1 MSFTRRFNF
10 YPGSDV
16 IGQIEG
22 VVIIRTTPPAPI
34 VGVSTGVVCLVGE
47 FQDATFAITVANAT
61 GEITSNPTAI
71 SIFTSQDQLNFT
83 GGFDETIGNFG
94 GDMGNGFVELA
105 NKQFSALVLT
115 PIDNV
120 SPATLDSSSQPMHSY
135 GSRFWRQLPTCQSA
149 TNPNPIVPVSA
160 AAVNAGYQF
169 VDGSN
174 HRVRVAAMFAFGGQ
188 AAYLTGVDGAAAHT
202 GSAAAT
208 QSFTAAGGNFIV
220 NGVKVGDLLVVGV
233 IGDATYGGNAAT
245 YRVHTVTSATALA
258 VEKLDGTNFD
268 WATPS
273 ETNVPYR
280 LHVAAAGD
288 SSGAVGNNHLYLVQT
303 TGVGYGVACRP
314 LDASI
319 AVDTA
324 LTPSV
329 APPTPTATGWDPLS
343 GLTGRTNHN
352 DGSGAS
358 TLGDAIIYDANIHA
372 PNTQDTSALDARYEF
387 AIAAC
392 LEISGPASTINII
405 WAARKSTVI
414 ANTLKSHELTA
425 NAQGLTRRAII
436 SPALKQGT
444 NPVTSTQSAIAVAY
458 PGVGANRDYSMDYSW
473 PGAMTSIPQCS
484 GFSLQGADGNAVTS
498 GILDTTG
505 DGWLAAVESNIPPEN
520 NPGQAAPP
528 VPQVLAP
535 ILGLARDAPQLQMA
549 DYIAMKAAGIC
560 GLIIDAVLGPQFQS
574 GVTTSLI
581 PGQQDIAG
589 ARMSGYIEDSIA
601 NAMRPFKDSNQ
612 TIELIE
618 LELGEMVAFLEG
630 LKSSNNPAAQ
640 RIVDYSIDPTS
651 GNTQQLT
658 ALGITVFIIQVQL
671 LQAQKNLVLQTQIGA
686 GVVVVQPVS
695 GGG

>member
-47 FQDATFAITVANAT
+47 FQDATFAIAVTNSSGKIV
-61 GEITSNPTAI
+61 SDPQAI
-71 SIFTSQDQLNFT
+71 AIFTSQDQLNFT
-83 GGFDETIGNFG
+83 GEFDETIGNFG
-94 GDMGNGFVELA
+94 GDCGNGFVELA
-105 NKQFSALVLT
+105 NKQFSALVIA

-120 SPATLDSSSQPMHSY
+120 SPATLDSSSSPMHSY
-135 GSRFWRQLPTCQSA
+135 GSRFWRQLPTCQTP

-160 AAVNAGYQF
+160 AAVNAGLQF
-169 VDGSN
+169 VDGSS
-174 HRVRVAAMFAFGGQ
+174 HRVRIAAMFAFGGQ

-202 GSAAAT
+202 GSPAT
-208 QSFTAAGGNFIV
+208 SQALTSAGGSFVV
-220 NGVKVGDLLVVGV
+220 NGVKVGDLLVKGV
-233 IGDATYGGNAAT
+233 ISDATYGPDAAT
-245 YRVHTVTSATALA
+245 YRVTAVNSATSLQ
-258 VEKLDGTNFD
+258 VEKLDGSSFD

-273 ETNVPYR
+273 QTAVPYR

-288 SSGAVGNNHLYLVQT
+288 SAGAVGNNHLALVQT
-303 TGVGYGVACRP
+303 GGIGYGVACRP

-319 AVDTA
+319 AVDVA

-329 APPTPTATGWDPLS
+329 APPSPTATSWDPLS

-372 PNTQDTSALDARYEF
+372 PNTQDTSALDARYENT
-387 AIAAC
+387 IAAC

-425 NAQGLTRRAII
+425 NAQGLTRRSIA
-436 SPALKQGT
+436 SPALGQGT
-444 NPVTSTQSAIAVAY
+444 NPVVTTQAAIATTY
-458 PGVGANRDYSMDYSW
+458 PGVGANRDYSYDYSW
-473 PGAMTSIPQCS
+473 PGALTSIPQCS
-484 GFSLQGADGNAVTS
+484 GFSLKGADGSTITS
-498 GILDTTG
+498 GIMDTTG

-535 ILGLARDAPQLQMA
+535 ILGLARDAPMLQMA

-560 GLIIDAVLGPQFQS
+560 GLIIDPVLGPQFQS

-601 NAMRPFKDSNQ
+601 NAMKPFKDSNQ

-618 LELGEMVAFLEG
+618 LELGEMIAFLEG
-630 LKSSNNPAAQ
+630 LKSANNPAAQ

-671 LQAQKNLVLQTQIGA
+671 LQAQKNLVLQTSIGA